1 MDELLPWR
9 RASSVTQQ
17 LRKGAQVLAARFG
30 PSDVVRNEVDDDRLS
45 AHLTRL
51 RLKIE
56 AKTEKLNDRAFE
68 VTESW
73 LLEFADQ
80 HAEYMEKGGSGKAS
94 KHQFRSTMDLFHHVL
109 QHPAVY
115 RMLESWQQSGHT
127 LESKRQAG
135 ASRSTKS
142 EVSASNRGLP
152 SSQSSQPRRWSEGPP
167 TRKRV
172 VAASTLPTSRKDGS
186 TPHAIPEGFK
196 CTCAFHMAQT
206 REAMRH
212 PSRIRDNVRDNVHVT
227 ATPESQGK
235 TDEIATTPVQ
245 PALKNEGHR
254 SKSDSLSR
262 SADVTSPAAARCRR
276 GFVQTLSTPE
286 KEDGELVRK
295 VRQRGKWQGLSPR
308 SRRLA
313 EAAAAGQNDGHYAP
327 DKLAA
332 RRELLESRLAS
343 CGFQK
348 AACVGGA

>member
-1 MDELLPWR
+1 VTAAAMDELIPWR

-30 PSDVVRNEVDDDRLS
+30 PQDVTHKEVGDDLLS

-80 HAEYMEKGGSGKAS
+80 HSEYMEKGGSGKAS

-115 RMLESWQQSGHT
+115 TMLESWQQSGHT
-127 LESKRQAG
+127 LESRLQAG
-135 ASRSTKS
+135 VSRSSNS
-142 EVSASNRGLP
+142 EVSASSRGLP
-152 SSQSSQPRRWSEGPP
+152 SSQPRRWSEGPQ

-172 VAASTLPTSRKDGS
+172 LAVSALPTSRKDGS
-186 TPHAIPEGFK
+186 TPLCMPEGSK
-196 CTCAFHMAQT
+196 CTCPFHSAQT
-206 REAMRH
+206 REALRH
-212 PSRIRDNVRDNVHVT
+212 PSSIRDNAHVNI
-227 ATPESQGK
+227 TPEPQGK
-235 TDEIATTPVQ
+235 TKRVGTASVQ
-245 PALKNEGHR
+245 PTLSNEGFR
-254 SKSDSLSR
+254 SNSDTLPR
-262 SADVTSPAAARCRR
+262 SAEVATPAGTCCRD
-276 GFVQTLSTPE
+276 GSVQTLSTPE
-286 KEDGELVRK
+286 KQDGELVRK

-313 EAAAAGQNDGHYAP
+313 EAAAAGQNDGHHTP
-327 DKLAA
+327 GKLAA
-332 RRELLESRLAS
+332 RRQLLESRLAS

-348 AACVGGA
+348 AASLGGA

>member
-1 MDELLPWR
+1 VTMAAMDELLPWR

-17 LRKGAQVLAARFG
+17 LRRGAQVLAARFG
-30 PSDVVRNEVDDDRLS
+30 PQDVTHKEVGDDLLS

-115 RMLESWQQSGHT
+115 KMLESWQQSGHT
-127 LESKRQAG
+127 LESRLQAG
-135 ASRSTKS
+135 VSRSTNS
-142 EVSASNRGLP
+142 EVSASGRGL
-152 SSQSSQPRRWSEGPP
+152 QSSQPRRWSEGPP

-172 VAASTLPTSRKDGS
+172 LAASTLPTSRKDGS
-186 TPHAIPEGFK
+186 APHCMPEASK
-196 CTCAFHMAQT
+196 CTCPFHTAQR
-206 REAMRH
+206 REAMRN
-212 PSRIRDNVRDNVHVT
+212 PSSIRDSFSDNIHVNL
-227 ATPESQGK
+227 TPEPQGK
-235 TDEIATTPVQ
+235 ANKVGTASVQ
-245 PALKNEGHR
+245 PTLSNEVLR
-254 SKSDSLSR
+254 SNSDTLPR
-262 SADVTSPAAARCRR
+262 SAAKQS
-276 GFVQTLSTPE
+276 FLTPE
-286 KEDGELVRK
+286 KQDGELVRK

-313 EAAAAGQNDGHYAP
+313 EAAAAGQNDDHHTLN
-327 DKLAA
+327 KLAA
-332 RRELLESRLAS
+332 RRQLLESRLAS

-348 AACVGGA
+348 AASMGGA